1 MSSGLK
7 YEKLAHEVVESLN
20 GGKQVTHNVKLMGR
34 LSEVKRQIDI
44 KLDESDYDFVI
55 YECKDWGRTV
65 GVAAV
70 GKLLSDLEDVGAK
83 KAAIVSN
90 SPFTKGAINMASKKG
105 VDLLHLVKTDD
116 PDVRIGIA
124 ATVLVI
130 GNQIDAMAMGVR
142 DMRMDRGP
150 VMSMDPE
157 VFTLLTE
164 DGPVTVKD
172 YLIQKWNDGLALSSH
187 VGQNTISLPR
197 QKIID
202 VNGEEF
208 VVTEL
213 TIQFVVGK
221 RYSKGTWTIQD
232 ANGLYNVIDGS
243 FHTYGTVTSESLS
256 VDEMNERFEDI
267 SEEEANKMKPSIVL
281 QASTH
286 YGDDD
291 EIV

>member
-1 MSSGLK
+1 MSDGLK
-7 YEKLAHEVVESLN
+7 YEKLTHEVVKALN
-20 GGKQVTHNVKLMGR
+20 SGKRVTHNVKLMGK

-44 KLDESDYDFVI
+44 KLDESSYDFVI

-90 SPFTKGAINMASKKG
+90 SPFTKGAVNMASKKG
-105 VDLLHLVKTDD
+105 VDLLHLVRTDD

-130 GNQIDAMAMGVR
+130 GNQIDAVGMGVR
-142 DMRMDRGP
+142 DVRLDRGP
-150 VMSMDPE
+150 IMSMSPE
-157 VFTLLTE
+157 TFMLLT
-164 DGPVTVKD
+164 DNGTVTVSD
-172 YLIQKWNDGLALSSH
+172 YLRDKWNDELAATSH
-187 VGQNTISLPR
+187 LGENILSLPKQR
-197 QKIID
+197 IID

-208 VVTEL
+208 TVTEVSVRY
-213 TIQFVVGK
+213 VVGR

-232 ANGLYNVIDGS
+232 ATGLYNVIDGA

-256 VDEMNERFEDI
+256 VDEINDRFEDI
-267 SEEEANKMKPSIVL
+267 SEDEAKAMKPSIIL
-281 QASTH
+281 EAATH
-286 YGDDD
+286 YG
-291 EIV
+291 ETEPIV

>member
-1 MSSGLK
+1 MSDGLK
-7 YEKLAHEVVESLN
+7 YEKLTHDVVKALN
-20 GGKQVTHNVKLMGR
+20 SGKKVTHNVKLMGK
-34 LSEVKRQIDI
+34 LSEVKRQIDV

-105 VDLLHLVKTDD
+105 VDLLHLVRTDD

-124 ATVLVI
+124 ATVLVV
-130 GNQIDAMAMGVR
+130 GNQIEAIGMGVR
-142 DMRMDRGP
+142 DVRLDRGP

-157 VFTLLTE
+157 TFTLLTE
-164 DGPVTVKD
+164 DGAITVHD
-172 YLIQKWNDGLALSSH
+172 YLRQIWNDGLATTSH
-187 VGQNTISLPR
+187 VGENTLSLPKQR
-197 QKIID
+197 IID

-208 VVTEL
+208 TVTEL

-232 ANGLYNVIDGS
+232 ATGLYNVIDGA

-256 VDEMNERFEDI
+256 IDEINDRFEDI
-267 SEEEANKMKPSIVL
+267 SEEDAKAMKPSIIL
-281 QASTH
+281 EAATH
-286 YGDDD
+286 YG
-291 EIV
+291 ESEEVV